1 MKAEAS
7 LPVVTFRAAGVRFAL
22 PARQV
27 VAMRPLEDAS
37 SAAAAMEDLLG
48 LPREASPACLLH
60 LRIRDTEMTVQVS
73 GEVAMRQLSAS
84 SIHPLP
90 PLIAACSRLKG
101 LSAVALDEA
110 GMIILI
116 EPARL

>member
-1 MKAEAS
+1 MTAEAS
-7 LPVVTFRAAGVRFAL
+7 LPVVTFQAAGARFAL

-37 SAAAAMEDLLG
+37 PPAIAMEDLLG
-48 LPREASPACLLH
+48 LPRQAPPTCLLR
-60 LRIRDTEMTVQVS
+60 LRVGDAEMTVQVC
-73 GEVAMRQLSAS
+73 GDVAMHPLPAA

-116 EPARL
+116 DPARL